1 MRRSLYF
8 YCDYCKL
15 SENWSIIRYLARRTL
30 TGTAVDSADSDVGR
44 GTGLGRVEKIGF
56 DEAEVEAWAEH

>member
-1 MRRSLYF
+1 MVH
-8 YCDYCKL
+8 
-15 SENWSIIRYLARRTL
+15 WSIIRYLARRTL

-56 DEAEVEAWAEH
+56 DEAEVEVWAEH